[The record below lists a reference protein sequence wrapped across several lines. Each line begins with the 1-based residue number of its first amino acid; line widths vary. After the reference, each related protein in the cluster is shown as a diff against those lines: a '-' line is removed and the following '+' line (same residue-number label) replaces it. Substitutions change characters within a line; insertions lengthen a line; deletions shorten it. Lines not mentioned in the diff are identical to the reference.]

1 MVSLHAATSAAGRAA
16 SVKTRTGDPW
26 MPAPDYGRALPAF
39 TVNLLVRDIPRAIEF
54 QKRVLAATV
63 HYSDGDFAAI
73 NVGGVELMLHA
84 DHTYDKH
91 PWHAPLVR
99 GDRRGLGAEL
109 RVFGVDPD
117 AVERRAREYGS
128 SVVQPATT
136 KAHGWRE
143 MMVEDPDGYRWAV
156 GVRA

>member
-1 MVSLHAATSAAGRAA
+1 
-16 SVKTRTGDPW
+16 
-26 MPAPDYGRALPAF
+26 
-39 TVNLLVRDIPRAIEF
+39 
-54 QKRVLAATV
+54 
-63 HYSDGDFAAI
+63 
-73 NVGGVELMLHA
+73 MLHA

-117 AVERRAREYGS
+117 AVERRAREHGS
-128 SVVQPATT
+128 SVIQPATT

-143 MMVEDPDGYRWAV
+143 MMVEDPDGYLWAV